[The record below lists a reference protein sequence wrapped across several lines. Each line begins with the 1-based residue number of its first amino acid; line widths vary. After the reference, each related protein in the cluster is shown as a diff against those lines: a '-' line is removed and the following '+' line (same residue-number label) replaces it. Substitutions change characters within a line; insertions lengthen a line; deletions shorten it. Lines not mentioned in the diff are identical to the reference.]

1 MNVFRIFTFILFFT
15 AGGHLLA
22 EAAPVEKLKST
33 VEGAL
38 DVLYLGD
45 YQDLSESA
53 RQAKVRDIIE
63 SNYDL
68 SVLIRRAMGRNWG
81 LLNASEQEQVLDLVK
96 RLILKAY
103 FEGLEGRA
111 RPQVS
116 FGATVDVASNR
127 IEIPSTVVSDGEE
140 YRVLYRLGRME
151 SGWQIYDIVAEGI
164 SIVSNYRQQFDDHFR
179 RGTAAGLISKLKDL
193 LAQPELNEDFKL

>member
-1 MNVFRIFTFILFFT
+1 MNVFRTFTFILLLA
-15 AGGHLLA
+15 AGGNLFA
-22 EAAPVEKLKST
+22 GAAPVDKLKAT

-38 DVLYLGD
+38 DVLYSEA
-45 YQDLSESA
+45 YQDLSEAA
-53 RQAKVRDIIE
+53 RQVKVRELIE
-63 SNYDL
+63 ENYDL
-68 SVLIRRAMGRNWG
+68 SVLIRRAMGRNWR
-81 LLNASEQEQVLDLVK
+81 LLDAGEQEQVLDLVK
-96 RLILKAY
+96 RLIIKAY

-116 FGATVDVASNR
+116 FGSTVEVTNNR
-127 IEIPSTVVSDGEE
+127 IEIPSTIQADGNE
-140 YRVLYRLGRME
+140 YHLLYRLGRME

-179 RGTAAGLISKLKDL
+179 RGTAADLISKLEDL